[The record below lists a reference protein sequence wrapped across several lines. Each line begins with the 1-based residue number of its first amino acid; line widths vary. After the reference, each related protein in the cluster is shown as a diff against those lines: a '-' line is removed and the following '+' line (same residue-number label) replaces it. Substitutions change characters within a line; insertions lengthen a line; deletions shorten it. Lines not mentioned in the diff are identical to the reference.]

1 MQESIYEGEGKLI
14 VRVTGGNGAFPIENA
29 VVNISGRN
37 GDDEGS
43 GVIYSLR
50 TDESGLTETVV
61 LPAPSGSLSLTP
73 GGSGVKPYSVYDI
86 TVSRNGYLD
95 SENAGVQ
102 IFDGITAI
110 QYFDMIP
117 LQARQSGARTN
128 DPLPPHMGENTILK
142 ETDDTD
148 L

>member
-1 MQESIYEGEGKLI
+1 MQETIYEGEGKLVI
-14 VRVTGGNGAFPIENA
+14 RVTGGNGAFPIENA
-29 VVNISGRN
+29 VVNVSGRN
-37 GDDEGS
+37 SEDEGN

-61 LPAPSGSLSLTP
+61 LPAPIGSLSLTP
-73 GGSGVKPYSVYDI
+73 QSGIRPYSVYDI
-86 TVSRNGYLD
+86 TVTKSGYLD

-110 QYFDMIP
+110 QTFDMIP
-117 LQARQSGARTN
+117 LQARQSGKRTN
-128 DPLPPHMGENTILK
+128 DPLPYHTGENTQLK
-142 ETDDTD
+142 EIAEAD